1 MYFIPRLTACLESD
15 GVILQWKPDIQ
26 EEYRIELAIS
36 WNDDDDIFV
45 AILLTQQNAFTL
57 QVLSIPNQD
66 EYNTAR

>member
-15 GVILQWKPDIQ
+15 GVILQWNPDIQ